1 MSIQALISMI
11 FILTFVVGGF
21 AFFLSLVM
29 KNESKKSN
37 NNF

>member
-1 MSIQALISMI
+1 MSSQALMSMI

-29 KNESKKSN
+29 KNESKKIK
-37 NNF
+37 